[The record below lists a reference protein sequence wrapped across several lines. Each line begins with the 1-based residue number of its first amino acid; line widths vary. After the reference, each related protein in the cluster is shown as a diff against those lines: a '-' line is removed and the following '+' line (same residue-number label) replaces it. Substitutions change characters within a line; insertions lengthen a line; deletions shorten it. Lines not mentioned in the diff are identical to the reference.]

1 MNAQDVY
8 YFVLAVVALVVG
20 GFLSWA
26 LYELA
31 MLLKQGNEVTQ
42 RIRDGVADVEESIL
56 DVKDRLESSLRVVS
70 MLTEGGK
77 AILGTL
83 MNRSVDDDEEE
94 ERPRRRLVSSSA
106 RRRKSLSFEE

>member
-31 MLLKQGNEVTQ
+31 MLLKQGNEVTA
-42 RIRDGVADVEESIL
+42 RVRDGVADVEESIL
-56 DVKDRLESSLRVVS
+56 DVKDRLESSLRVLG

-83 MNRSVDDDEEE
+83 MGRSLDDDEE
-94 ERPRRRLVSSSA
+94 ERPRRRLVSTS